1 MKKALILFLI
11 LILMCMVKLG
21 YELLNLSVQQS
32 EFSSSLH
39 QIEQNNANLNDQLVA
54 VQRQLST
61 AQGTTQ
67 SDAKPTGHLNN
78 EMVASIEPV
87 VLIQQQLDLIEFML
101 KQHQFNDALDKLLHL
116 DRNLESYTLAPSL
129 KHSLHQAIQKDQQS
143 IQQVSSARAAQQTKV
158 TLFIQ
163 QLDQAL
169 SAEINSPQLTAT
181 VMEPRYF
188 WQRWILIEPAKQP
201 ATALIQRP
209 LILKEAQ
216 LRLLL
221 ANHALQQ
228 GQYLEYQQAL
238 IQIIQLL
245 NKVPD
250 AKSRQLIQKIQTLKD
265 FTVIPVPLLNTRALV
280 GVMDQ

>member
-21 YELLNLSVQQS
+21 YELLNLSAQQS

-158 TLFIQ
+158 TLFMQ

-181 VMEPRYF
+181 AMEPRYF

-238 IQIIQLL
+238 MQIIQLL

-280 GVMDQ
+280 G

>member
-21 YELLNLSVQQS
+21 YELLNLSAQQS

-54 VQRQLST
+54 MQRQLST

-67 SDAKPTGHLNN
+67 SDAKPTGYLNN

-143 IQQVSSARAAQQTKV
+143 IQQVSSARATQQAKV
-158 TLFIQ
+158 TLFMQ

-169 SAEINSPQLTAT
+169 SAEINTPQLTAT
-181 VMEPRYF
+181 AMEPRYF

-280 GVMDQ
+280 G

>member
-21 YELLNLSVQQS
+21 YELLNLSAQQS

-61 AQGTTQ
+61 VQGTTQ

-143 IQQVSSARAAQQTKV
+143 IQQVSSARAAQQAKV
-158 TLFIQ
+158 TLFMQ

-181 VMEPRYF
+181 AMEPRYF

-280 GVMDQ
+280 G

>member
-67 SDAKPTGHLNN
+67 SDAKPTDHLNN

-143 IQQVSSARAAQQTKV
+143 IQQVSSARAAQQAKV
-158 TLFIQ
+158 TLFMQ

-181 VMEPRYF
+181 AMEPRYF

-238 IQIIQLL
+238 MQIIQLL

-280 GVMDQ
+280 G

>member
-21 YELLNLSVQQS
+21 YELLNLSAQQS

-54 VQRQLST
+54 MQRQLAT
-61 AQGTTQ
+61 AQSTTQ

-143 IQQVSSARAAQQTKV
+143 IQQVSSARATQQAKV
-158 TLFIQ
+158 TLFMQ

-181 VMEPRYF
+181 AMEPRYF

-280 GVMDQ
+280 G

>member
-116 DRNLESYTLAPSL
+116 DRNLESYSLAPSL

-143 IQQVSSARAAQQTKV
+143 IQQVSSARATQQAKV
-158 TLFIQ
+158 TLFMQ

-181 VMEPRYF
+181 AMEPRYF

-280 GVMDQ
+280 G

>member
-21 YELLNLSVQQS
+21 YELLNLSAQQS

-143 IQQVSSARAAQQTKV
+143 IQQVSSARAAQQAKV
-158 TLFIQ
+158 TLFMQ

-181 VMEPRYF
+181 AMEPRYF

-238 IQIIQLL
+238 MQIIQLL

-280 GVMDQ
+280 G

>member
-21 YELLNLSVQQS
+21 YELLNLSAQQS

-54 VQRQLST
+54 MQRQLAT
-61 AQGTTQ
+61 AQSTTQ

-143 IQQVSSARAAQQTKV
+143 IQQVSSARATQQAKV
-158 TLFIQ
+158 TLFMQ

-169 SAEINSPQLTAT
+169 SVEINSPQLTAT
-181 VMEPRYF
+181 AMEPRYF

-238 IQIIQLL
+238 MQIIQLL

-280 GVMDQ
+280 G

>member
-21 YELLNLSVQQS
+21 YELLNLSAQQS

-67 SDAKPTGHLNN
+67 SDAKPTGYLNN

-143 IQQVSSARAAQQTKV
+143 IQQVSSARAAQQAKV
-158 TLFIQ
+158 TLFMQ

-181 VMEPRYF
+181 AMEPRYF

-280 GVMDQ
+280 G

>member
-21 YELLNLSVQQS
+21 YELLNLSAQQS

-143 IQQVSSARAAQQTKV
+143 IQQVSSARAAQQAKV
-158 TLFIQ
+158 TLFMQ

-181 VMEPRYF
+181 AMEPRYF

-209 LILKEAQ
+209 LILKEAE

-280 GVMDQ
+280 G

>member
-21 YELLNLSVQQS
+21 YELLNLSAQQS

-67 SDAKPTGHLNN
+67 SDAKPTDHLNN

-143 IQQVSSARAAQQTKV
+143 IQQVSSARAAQQAKV

-181 VMEPRYF
+181 AMEPRYF

-238 IQIIQLL
+238 MQIIQLL

-280 GVMDQ
+280 G

>member
-1 MKKALILFLI
+1 
-11 LILMCMVKLG
+11 MVKLG
-21 YELLNLSVQQS
+21 YELLNLSAQQS

-54 VQRQLST
+54 VQRQLAT
-61 AQGTTQ
+61 APGTTQ
-67 SDAKPTGHLNN
+67 SDAKPTDHLNN

-87 VLIQQQLDLIEFML
+87 VLIQQQLNLIEFML

-143 IQQVSSARAAQQTKV
+143 IQQVSSARAAQQAKV
-158 TLFIQ
+158 TLFMQ

-181 VMEPRYF
+181 AMEPRYF

-238 IQIIQLL
+238 MQIIQLL

-280 GVMDQ
+280 G

>member
-21 YELLNLSVQQS
+21 YELLNLSAQQS

-61 AQGTTQ
+61 AHGTTQ

-143 IQQVSSARAAQQTKV
+143 IQQVSSARATQQAKV
-158 TLFIQ
+158 TLFMQ

-169 SAEINSPQLTAT
+169 SAEINTPQLTAT
-181 VMEPRYF
+181 AMEPRYF

-280 GVMDQ
+280 G

>member
-67 SDAKPTGHLNN
+67 SDAKPTDHLNN

-158 TLFIQ
+158 TLFMQ

-169 SAEINSPQLTAT
+169 SVEINSPQLTAT
-181 VMEPRYF
+181 AMEPRYF

-280 GVMDQ
+280 G

>member
-21 YELLNLSVQQS
+21 YELLNLSAQQS

-116 DRNLESYTLAPSL
+116 DRNLESYSLAPSL

-143 IQQVSSARAAQQTKV
+143 IQQVSSARAAQQAKV
-158 TLFIQ
+158 TLFMQ

-181 VMEPRYF
+181 AMEPRYF

-280 GVMDQ
+280 G

>member
-21 YELLNLSVQQS
+21 YELLNLSAQQS

-67 SDAKPTGHLNN
+67 SDAKPTGYLNN

-143 IQQVSSARAAQQTKV
+143 IQQVSSARATQQAKV
-158 TLFIQ
+158 TLFMQ

-181 VMEPRYF
+181 AMEPRYF

-280 GVMDQ
+280 G

>member
-67 SDAKPTGHLNN
+67 SDAKPTDHLNN

-143 IQQVSSARAAQQTKV
+143 IQQVSSARAAQQAKV
-158 TLFIQ
+158 TLFMQ

-181 VMEPRYF
+181 AMEPRYF

-280 GVMDQ
+280 G

>member
-21 YELLNLSVQQS
+21 YELLNLSAQQS

-87 VLIQQQLDLIEFML
+87 VLIQQQLDLIQFML

-143 IQQVSSARAAQQTKV
+143 IQQVSSARAAQQAKV
-158 TLFIQ
+158 TLFMQ

-181 VMEPRYF
+181 AMEPRYF

-280 GVMDQ
+280 G

>member
-21 YELLNLSVQQS
+21 YELLNLSAQQS

-54 VQRQLST
+54 MQRQLST

-158 TLFIQ
+158 TLFMQ

-169 SAEINSPQLTAT
+169 SVEINSPQLTAT
-181 VMEPRYF
+181 AMEPRYF

-280 GVMDQ
+280 G

>member
-21 YELLNLSVQQS
+21 YELLNLSAQQS

-54 VQRQLST
+54 MQRQLST

-143 IQQVSSARAAQQTKV
+143 IQQVSSARAAQQAKV
-158 TLFIQ
+158 TLFMQ

-181 VMEPRYF
+181 AMEPRYF

-280 GVMDQ
+280 G

>member
-143 IQQVSSARAAQQTKV
+143 IQQVSSARAAQQAKV
-158 TLFIQ
+158 TLFMQ

-238 IQIIQLL
+238 MQIIQLL

-280 GVMDQ
+280 G

>member
-21 YELLNLSVQQS
+21 YELLNLSAQQS

-143 IQQVSSARAAQQTKV
+143 IQQVSSARAAQQAKV
-158 TLFIQ
+158 TLFMQ

-169 SAEINSPQLTAT
+169 SAEINTPQLTAT
-181 VMEPRYF
+181 AMEPRYF

-238 IQIIQLL
+238 MQIIQLL

-280 GVMDQ
+280 G

>member
-21 YELLNLSVQQS
+21 YELLNLSAQQS

-158 TLFIQ
+158 TLFMQ

-169 SAEINSPQLTAT
+169 SVEINSPQLTAT
-181 VMEPRYF
+181 AMEPRYF

-280 GVMDQ
+280 G

>member
-21 YELLNLSVQQS
+21 YELLNLSAQQS

-54 VQRQLST
+54 MQRQLST

-67 SDAKPTGHLNN
+67 SDAKPTGYLNN

-143 IQQVSSARAAQQTKV
+143 IQQVSSARATQQAKV
-158 TLFIQ
+158 TLFMQ

-169 SAEINSPQLTAT
+169 NAEINTPQLTAT
-181 VMEPRYF
+181 AMEPRYF

-280 GVMDQ
+280 G

>member
-21 YELLNLSVQQS
+21 YELLNLSAQQS

-158 TLFIQ
+158 TLFMQ

-169 SAEINSPQLTAT
+169 SAEINTPQLTAT
-181 VMEPRYF
+181 AMEPRYF

-280 GVMDQ
+280 G

>member
-21 YELLNLSVQQS
+21 YELLNLSAQQS

-54 VQRQLST
+54 MQRQLST

-67 SDAKPTGHLNN
+67 SDAKPTGYLNN

-143 IQQVSSARAAQQTKV
+143 IQQVSSARATQQAKV
-158 TLFIQ
+158 TLFMQ

-169 SAEINSPQLTAT
+169 SAEINTPPLTAT
-181 VMEPRYF
+181 AMEPRYF

-280 GVMDQ
+280 G

>member
-21 YELLNLSVQQS
+21 YELLNLSAQQS

-158 TLFIQ
+158 TLFMQ

-169 SAEINSPQLTAT
+169 SVEINSPQLTAT
-181 VMEPRYF
+181 AMEPRYF

-238 IQIIQLL
+238 MQIIQLL

-280 GVMDQ
+280 G

>member
-54 VQRQLST
+54 MQRQLST

-143 IQQVSSARAAQQTKV
+143 IQQVSSARATQQAKV
-158 TLFIQ
+158 TLFMQ

-181 VMEPRYF
+181 AMEPRYF

-280 GVMDQ
+280 G

>member
-21 YELLNLSVQQS
+21 YELLNLSAQQS

-39 QIEQNNANLNDQLVA
+39 QLEQNNANLNDQLVA

-116 DRNLESYTLAPSL
+116 DRNLESYSLAPSL

-143 IQQVSSARAAQQTKV
+143 IQQVSSARAAQQAKV
-158 TLFIQ
+158 TLFMQ

-181 VMEPRYF
+181 AMEPRYF

-238 IQIIQLL
+238 MQIIQLL

-280 GVMDQ
+280 G

>member
-21 YELLNLSVQQS
+21 YELLNLSAQQS

-54 VQRQLST
+54 MQRQLST

-67 SDAKPTGHLNN
+67 SDAKPTGYLNN

-143 IQQVSSARAAQQTKV
+143 IQQVSSARAAQQAKV
-158 TLFIQ
+158 TLFMQ

-181 VMEPRYF
+181 AMEPRYF
-188 WQRWILIEPAKQP
+188 WQRRILIEPAKQP

-238 IQIIQLL
+238 MQIIQLL

-280 GVMDQ
+280 G

>member
-21 YELLNLSVQQS
+21 YELLNLSAQQS

-54 VQRQLST
+54 MQRQLST

-67 SDAKPTGHLNN
+67 SDAKPTDHLNN

-158 TLFIQ
+158 TLFMQ

-169 SAEINSPQLTAT
+169 SVEINSPQLTAT
-181 VMEPRYF
+181 AMEPRYF

-280 GVMDQ
+280 G

>member
-21 YELLNLSVQQS
+21 YELLNLSAQQS

-54 VQRQLST
+54 MQRQLST

-67 SDAKPTGHLNN
+67 SDAKPTGYLNN

-143 IQQVSSARAAQQTKV
+143 IQQVSSARAAQQAKV
-158 TLFIQ
+158 TLFMQ

-181 VMEPRYF
+181 AMEPRYF

-238 IQIIQLL
+238 MQIIQLL

-280 GVMDQ
+280 G

>member
-21 YELLNLSVQQS
+21 YELLNLSAQQS

-54 VQRQLST
+54 MQRQLST

-143 IQQVSSARAAQQTKV
+143 IQQVSSARAAQQAKV
-158 TLFIQ
+158 TLFMQ

-169 SAEINSPQLTAT
+169 SAEINTPQLTAT
-181 VMEPRYF
+181 AMEPRYF

-280 GVMDQ
+280 G

>member
-21 YELLNLSVQQS
+21 YELLNLSAQQS

-54 VQRQLST
+54 MQRQLST

-67 SDAKPTGHLNN
+67 SDAKPTDHLNN

-143 IQQVSSARAAQQTKV
+143 IQQVSSARATQQAKV
-158 TLFIQ
+158 TLFMQ

-169 SAEINSPQLTAT
+169 SAEINTPQLTAT
-181 VMEPRYF
+181 AMEPRYF

-280 GVMDQ
+280 G

>member
-21 YELLNLSVQQS
+21 YELLNLSAQQS

-54 VQRQLST
+54 MQRQLST

-67 SDAKPTGHLNN
+67 SDAKPTDHLNN

-181 VMEPRYF
+181 AMEPRYF

-238 IQIIQLL
+238 MQIIQLL

-280 GVMDQ
+280 G

>member
-21 YELLNLSVQQS
+21 YELLNLSAQQS

-181 VMEPRYF
+181 AMEPRYF

-280 GVMDQ
+280 G

>member
-67 SDAKPTGHLNN
+67 SDAKPTGYLNN

-143 IQQVSSARAAQQTKV
+143 IQQVSSARATQQAKV
-158 TLFIQ
+158 TLFMQ

-181 VMEPRYF
+181 AMEPRYF

-280 GVMDQ
+280 G

>member
-21 YELLNLSVQQS
+21 YELLNLSAQQS

-143 IQQVSSARAAQQTKV
+143 IQQVSSARAAQQAKV
-158 TLFIQ
+158 TLFMQ

-169 SAEINSPQLTAT
+169 SVEINSPQLTAT
-181 VMEPRYF
+181 AMEPRYF

-238 IQIIQLL
+238 MQIIQLL

-280 GVMDQ
+280 G

>member
-21 YELLNLSVQQS
+21 YELLNLSAQQS

-54 VQRQLST
+54 MQRQLST

-143 IQQVSSARAAQQTKV
+143 IQQVSSARATQQAKV
-158 TLFIQ
+158 TLFMQ

-169 SAEINSPQLTAT
+169 SAEINTPQLTAT
-181 VMEPRYF
+181 AMEPRYF

-238 IQIIQLL
+238 MQIIQLL

-280 GVMDQ
+280 G